1 MTKSQTEGKKD
12 YLLNI
17 KEILIKPEDR
27 ILEAINVAEKQLMEI
42 LYITIPENIQRE
54 IVCNSPLD
62 KNVDKTKLSVKEIF
76 GRKVKI
82 GKDFS
87 ITLKI

>member
-1 MTKSQTEGKKD
+1 
-12 YLLNI
+12 
-17 KEILIKPEDR
+17 
-27 ILEAINVAEKQLMEI
+27 MEI
-42 LYITIPENIQRE
+42 LYITIPDNIQRE

>member
-1 MTKSQTEGKKD
+1 MKK
-12 YLLNI
+12 
-17 KEILIKPEDR
+17 ILIKPEDR
-27 ILEAINVAEKQLMEI
+27 ILEAIDMAERQLREI

-76 GRKVKI
+76 GRKVKT